1 MQSLFQNGGGIVL
14 RCLLLAVLSIVL
26 MVADHRDQYV
36 DQLRSVLATTLTPL
50 QYAADIPVSALRW
63 TTTQF
68 TTQQELHQTVQR
80 LQRENL
86 RLNARQQQFETLLAE
101 NNRLREL
108 LDAASKREERV
119 LVAELLAVDLDPFRQ
134 QVIVNQGSSA
144 GVYRGQPVID
154 ARGVMG
160 QVVTVGRF
168 TSTVLL
174 ISDPDHALPVQT
186 NRSGL
191 RTIAAGTGD
200 PDRISLLYIPN
211 SADVAEDDLLV
222 TSGLDGLFPAN
233 YPVARITEFNRR
245 PGQAFAEVI
254 AKPLANLDRSREVL
268 LVWPDEDERRAREA
282 VVDDP
287 AFDGVQPGDGLPDA
301 PADPGAAPGSTS
313 TTPAEDPA
321 TEIPADEAGD
331 IPTEAPETSP

>member
-14 RCLLLAVLSIVL
+14 RCALLAVLSIVL
-26 MVADHRDQYV
+26 MVADHRDHYV
-36 DQLRSVLATTLTPL
+36 DQVRSVLATTLTPL
-50 QYAADIPVSALRW
+50 QYAADIPVSAFGW

-68 TTQQELHQTVQR
+68 TTQRELHQTVQR
-80 LQRENL
+80 LERENL

-108 LDAASKREERV
+108 LDAASKRDERV

-134 QVIVNQGSSA
+134 QVIVNQGSA
-144 GVYRGQPVID
+144 ADVFRGQPVID
-154 ARGVMG
+154 AGGVMG
-160 QVVTVGRF
+160 QVVTVGRY

-174 ISDPDHALPVQT
+174 ISDPDHALPVQI

-200 PDRISLLYIPN
+200 PKRISLLYIPN
-211 SADVAEDDLLV
+211 SADVEEDDLLV

-233 YPVARITEFNRR
+233 YPVARVTEFNRR
-245 PGQAFAEVI
+245 PGEAFAEVI
-254 AKPLANLDRSREVL
+254 ARPLASLDRSREVL
-268 LVWPDEDERRAREA
+268 LVWPDDGDRRAREA
-282 VVDDP
+282 IVDDP
-287 AFDGVQPGDGLPDA
+287 RFDGRQPGQGVPETPAAPD
-301 PADPGAAPGSTS
+301 AAPGSTS
-313 TTPAEDPA
+313 TTPAHDPD

-331 IPTEAPETSP
+331 LSTESPETSP